1 VNEKKRV
8 PRANHFTF
16 LGTRAH
22 RSEHLGAPPSNQ
34 YSHLGQRRR
43 VPPAPFDARIAANA
57 AGHRLRHSMLVLQ
70 PTPLGTA
77 CGIRCSCCSPRR
89 WAPPAPFDARI
100 AANTVGYGVRHSNA
114 SDFGAL
120 PNLSMPA

>member
-43 VPPAPFDARIAANA
+43 VPPAPFDARIAAA
-57 AGHRLRHSMLVLQ
+57 WCRLRHSMLVS
-70 PTPLGTA
+70 PPPGAA
-77 CGIRCSCCSPRR
+77 CAIRCSYRR
-89 WAPPAPFDARI
+89 RRQVPPAPFDARI
-100 AANTVGYGVRHSNA
+100 AANAVGYGVGHSNA